1 MFVRNGTEMAPI
13 SQFVT
18 LKRIMGSEVENRFNL
33 FSAITVNVNP
43 APGYST
49 GEVQQVIK
57 EVANQ
62 SLPPVMATNM
72 EVYRVKR
79 QHPEVHRL
87 YSSMRS
93 VSC

>member
-1 MFVRNGTEMAPI
+1 MLQASPEYRLDEQALDNMFVRNGTEMAPI

-49 GEVQQVIK
+49 GEVQR
-57 EVANQ
+57 NQ
-62 SLPPVMATNM
+62 RS
-72 EVYRVKR
+72 RV
-79 QHPEVHRL
+79 
-87 YSSMRS
+87 
-93 VSC
+93 